1 MSQLNKLD
9 VIDALP
15 RYYLPYAKYVNQTRS
30 LPDARDCL
38 KTGTRFILYAQ
49 YLEKLTYDKTRRK
62 AVDTESAAMKFSPHG
77 NASILGTAV
86 RLSQPFSLRYPLIY
100 VKGNNGSQIDG
111 AGVFS
116 ADRYLEMQSNK
127 LASEMTSLLKKN
139 TIENWEWNYTQDKQY
154 PTVLPSLFPNFV
166 NGCTGI
172 GVGMA
177 CSIPQFNLKDVCN
190 SAIKYLENPNATFEE
205 LYCPIDFCTG
215 GIIINEAAVKESLK
229 HGNGPAAIVRAKI
242 IYDSGN
248 KELAVTELPYQ
259 ATSKKIVQEIQ
270 QCIEDGLLTGVDSV
284 FDGSDINGVRVCIKL
299 TKTANTEKI
308 VKILYKETSLQAH
321 FGINM
326 MMLKDGK
333 IPLTFGFVDILKE
346 YLEHMQMVLKRAY
359 EFDLEENKNKLE
371 ILEGYAKAIVSIDEI
386 VTLIKSSKTKEL
398 AIQGLIKNYQ
408 FSEPQAKAILGLQ
421 LQRLVN
427 MEYIKLQND
436 IAELEKEV
444 KAIELILNDEKV
456 FRTTVENEI
465 KRISKEYGDERRTV
479 NMTLGVNTQTEEVVE
494 EKNLIVYFTNFGNL
508 YADECSTLM
517 AQKKGGKGNKI
528 KMQKGETVIK
538 SITGK
543 NTSSLLAFSNTGRAF
558 SIQLDEILDNNNIY
572 SLFDLEPNEKIIE
585 ITMTEKTK
593 YIIFITKNGLLK
605 KSEISLYNM
614 KRKGVN
620 AIKLVDNDTLI
631 KVLFANEENI
641 ALLTHN
647 GMFKII
653 DTTSINPIGRVAQGV
668 ICAKLDANDYIVDAN
683 IVAPSCTEV
692 ISVSEDGLGARYS
705 LSDFDVIGR
714 VTKGKQLQ
722 KGEMA
727 GFILVS
733 PLDKEIA
740 VSSNQNII
748 KVPIGSIN
756 LVNRGATGSKIINT
770 KEKITGVV
778 KEL

>member
-1 MSQLNKLD
+1 MMEIIKLD
-9 VIDALP
+9 VTNALP
-15 RYYLPYAKYVNQTRS
+15 KYYLPYAKYVNQTRS

-444 KAIELILNDEKV
+444 EAIELILNDEKV

>member
-9 VIDALP
+9 VVNALP
-15 RYYLPYAKYVNQTRS
+15 KYYLPYAQYVNQTRA

-748 KVPIGSIN
+748 KVPIESIT